1 MKIKDLLKNIDYN
14 IIQGSDQEDIKN
26 ISWDSR
32 NVGKDALFICVKGA
46 NVDRHDYALTAI
58 EEGAIALIIEK
69 EIGSIPKNIALIKVK
84 DSKAVMATL
93 ASEFYEEPS
102 KKFNLIGITGTNGKT
117 STSYFI
123 SEVLEN
129 LGRTVGL
136 IGTIENKLGGKKLQ
150 TEKKNPTTP
159 DSIELQSSF
168 NEMVK
173 NKVTD
178 VVMEVTSIGLE
189 EHRVDKSNFNIGVFT
204 NLTQD
209 HLDYHGTMEN
219 YRDAKLKLF
228 NLCQKGLI
236 NIDDTYGKDFVK
248 GASCEVFTYGI
259 NNDADYKAKDIHYS
273 LKGVDFTLLHQG
285 KEYRVSLK
293 IPGRFTVYNALAA
306 IGSCHL
312 SGFPLEKIIQGVEAI
327 HTVRGRFE
335 SVPNDKGYLVVVDY
349 AHTPDGLENILSS
362 VKELTE
368 KRVISVFGCGGD
380 RDRTKR
386 PIMGEISGRLADY
399 TIITSDNPRTEDPD
413 SILRDVEEGIKATN
427 SSYSLEVDRRK
438 AIHNALDMAV
448 EGDIIVIA
456 GKGHETYQIFKDKTI
471 HFDDVEVVK
480 EYLEL
485 I

>member
-1 MKIKDLLKNIDYN
+1 MKIRDLLQNIDYE

-32 NVGKDALFICVKGA
+32 NVGESALFICVRGA
-46 NVDRHDYALTAI
+46 NVDRHDYAHTAI
-58 EEGAIALIIEK
+58 EEGAIALIVEK
-69 EIGSIPKNIALIKVK
+69 EMSSIPKNIALIKVK

-93 ASEFYEEPS
+93 ASEFYEKPS

-123 SEVLEN
+123 TEVLES
-129 LGRTVGL
+129 LGRTVGI
-136 IGTIENKLGGKKLQ
+136 IGTIENRLGGKKLT

-159 DSIELQSSF
+159 DSIELQASF

-173 NKVTD
+173 NNVTD
-178 VVMEVTSIGLE
+178 VVMEVTSIGLV
-189 EHRVDKSNFNIGVFT
+189 EHRVDESDFNIGVFT

-209 HLDYHGTMEN
+209 HLDYHKTMEN

-228 NLCQKGLI
+228 DLCKKGLI
-236 NIDDTYGKDFVK
+236 NIDDPYGEDFVK
-248 GASCEVFTYGI
+248 GAACDTFTYGAI
-259 NNDADYKAKDIHYS
+259 KEADYRAVNIKYS
-273 LKGVDFTLLHQG
+273 LDGVDFTLVHEG
-285 KEYRVSLK
+285 REYPVALS
-293 IPGRFTVYNALAA
+293 IPGKFTVYNALAA
-306 IGSCHL
+306 IGTCHL
-312 SGFPLEKIIQGVEAI
+312 SGFALEDIIRAI
-327 HTVRGRFE
+327 KSVKTVRGRFE

-362 VKELTE
+362 VKELAE

-386 PIMGEISGRLADY
+386 PIMGEISGRLADLS
-399 TIITSDNPRTEDPD
+399 IITSDNPRTEDPD
-413 SILRDVEEGIKATN
+413 RILEDITAGIIKTG
-427 SSYSLEVDRRK
+427 SKFITEVDRRK
-438 AIHNALDMAV
+438 AIHMALDTA
-448 EGDIIVIA
+448 EKGDIIVIA

-480 EYLEL
+480 EY
-485 I
+485 INK